1 VSAPSGRRRAGVL
14 IPLFSCPSTA
24 SWGIGDIGDVAPV
37 TAWLAGAGLRVLQL
51 LPLNEMALG
60 GTSPY
65 SAMSA
70 MAIDPI
76 FIRITA
82 VPEFAGIGGE
92 ATLPSADRARL
103 DEARRSPRVE
113 YQPIRR
119 LKDSVFSAAFERFSE
134 EEWRR
139 DTARAGLLRAFVASQ
154 TWWLDDYALFRAIHR
169 REQGRPWTEWPEP
182 LRRRDRDALEGAR
195 QELWTD
201 VLYHQYLQW
210 LADSQWREARAA
222 AAANGVELF
231 GDLPFMVDRD
241 SADVWAR
248 QHEFHLDVSIGAP
261 PDAFSA
267 TGQDWGMPAYR
278 WDAVAA
284 GDFGWLRDRARRTG
298 DLYDGFRVDHL
309 VGFYRTYVRPHDGRE
324 PFFTPADEERQ
335 LALGER
341 VLNVLREPGAEIIA
355 EDLGTVPD
363 FVRASLM
370 RLGVPGFRV
379 FRWERCWHREG
390 QPFRDPSEYPALS
403 VAASGTHDTEP
414 MASWWEQASPDER
427 SKVNDLPTIQW
438 LTGGA
443 GLAGGRYDPTI
454 RDVLLEALF
463 ASRSGLLLTV
473 VQDIFGWRDRI
484 NEPATVTDRNWTFR
498 LPWPCDRLHE
508 VPVAVERQAALRA
521 WASRHGR

>member
-1 VSAPSGRRRAGVL
+1 VSAPSGRRAGVL

-37 TAWLAGAGLRVLQL
+37 TAWLAGAGQRVLQL
-51 LPLNEMALG
+51 LPLNEMARG

-65 SAMSA
+65 SATSA

-76 FIRITA
+76 FIRVTA
-82 VPEFAGIGGE
+82 VPEFAAIGGE
-92 ATLPSADRARL
+92 VSLPSADRECL
-103 DEARRSPRVE
+103 DEVRRSSRVE
-113 YQPIRR
+113 YHPIRR
-119 LKDSVFSAAFERFSE
+119 LKDAVLEVAFERFSE
-134 EEWRR
+134 EEWHR
-139 DTARAGLLRAFVASQ
+139 DTARARALRAFLASQ
-154 TWWLDDYALFRAIHR
+154 AWWIDDYALFQAIHR
-169 REQGRPWTEWPEP
+169 REHDRPWTEWPEP
-182 LRRRDRDALEGAR
+182 LRRRDRDALERAR
-195 QELWTD
+195 EELSTG

-210 LADSQWREARAA
+210 LADSQWRDARAA

-248 QHEFHLDVSIGAP
+248 QDEFHLDVSVGAP

-278 WDAVAA
+278 WDAAA
-284 GDFGWLRDRARRTG
+284 ADDFGWLRARARRTS
-298 DLYDGFRVDHL
+298 DLYDGYRVDHL

-324 PFFTPADEERQ
+324 PFFTPAEEDRQ

-341 VLNVLREPGAEIIA
+341 VLTVLREPGVEIVA

-379 FRWERCWHREG
+379 FRWERYWHWEG
-390 QPFRDPSEYPALS
+390 QPFRDPFEYPEIS

-414 MASWWEQASPDER
+414 MASWWEQAPPDER
-427 SKVNDLPTIQW
+427 SKANDLPTIQW
-438 LTGGA
+438 LTGGT
-443 GLAGGRYDPTI
+443 GLTSGAYDSTI

-463 ASRSGLLLTV
+463 ASRSDLLLTV
-473 VQDIFGWRDRI
+473 VQDVFGWRDRI
-484 NEPATVTDRNWTFR
+484 NEPATITDRNWTFR
-498 LPWPCDRLHE
+498 LPWPCDRLSE
-508 VPVAVERQAALRA
+508 VPEALERQSALRA
-521 WASRHGR
+521 WARRHDR